1 MSKSLI
7 NTGLWTSS
15 QKYGNSILKVWSIF
29 DKKNHFSNENSKNY
43 HKSNK
48 FDQ

>member
-29 DKKNHFSNENSKNY
+29 AEKNHFSNENSK
-43 HKSNK
+43 KI
-48 FDQ
+48 QIM